1 VLRSPRAARRRPCYN
16 PAVTGAVPERS
27 DPASAGEAYAL
38 RGSADFAGFM
48 AATRSAAAQAAF
60 VRPHLRPGMTLLDC
74 GCGPGSITVGLAEL
88 VAPGAVTGVDT
99 DPAQVTRAR
108 ALAAA
113 RGVATVR
120 FEEASV
126 YALPFPDGAFDAVF
140 SHALLEHLQ
149 HPVAALREMRRVAA
163 PAGVVGVRTRDWEG
177 LLLAPAE
184 PALLESV
191 ALWERLSRH
200 TGGDP
205 RRGKQLRGLLR
216 AAGFARA
223 EVSASYDCHA
233 TPATTQQ
240 WATFWAAELRGTMG
254 ARLRALGW
262 TDRATLEGM
271 AAAWTAWA
279 ARPDAFLARAFCEA
293 VAWRA

>member
-1 VLRSPRAARRRPCYN
+1 
-16 PAVTGAVPERS
+16 VTGAVPERA
-27 DPASAGEAYAL
+27 DPAPAAGEANAL
-38 RGSADFAGFM
+38 PVSADFAGFM
-48 AATRSAAAQAAF
+48 AATRSATTQAAF
-60 VRPHLRPGMTLLDC
+60 VRPHLRPGMALLDC

-99 DPAQVTRAR
+99 DAAQVERAR

-113 RGVATVR
+113 RGVANVR
-120 FEEASV
+120 FDEASV

-149 HPVAALREMRRVAA
+149 HPVAALRELRRVAA

-177 LLLAPAE
+177 LLLAPAA

-205 RRGKQLRGLLR
+205 RRGKHLRALLR

-223 EVSASYDCHA
+223 EVSASFDCHA
-233 TPATTQQ
+233 TPA
-240 WATFWAAELRGTMG
+240 ATRQYADFWAAELRGTMG
-254 ARLRALGW
+254 GRLRERGW
-262 TDRATLEGM
+262 ADRAALDAM

-279 ARPDAFLARAFCEA
+279 DRPDAFAAGAFCEA
-293 VAWRA
+293 VAWRD

>member
-1 VLRSPRAARRRPCYN
+1 MHLRYN
-16 PAVTGAVPERS
+16 NAVTGAEPEHA
-27 DPASAGEAYAL
+27 DPTPAAGETYAFQ
-38 RGSADFAGFM
+38 GSVDFAGYM
-48 AATRSAAAQAAF
+48 TATRSAAAQAAIL
-60 VRPHLRPGMTLLDC
+60 RPHLRPGLALLDC

-88 VAPGAVTGVDT
+88 VAPGRVTGVDT
-99 DPAQVTRAR
+99 DATQLERAR

-113 RGVATVR
+113 RGLAGLR

-149 HPVAALREMRRVAA
+149 DPVAALREMRRVAT
-163 PAGVVGVRTRDWEG
+163 PAGVVVRTRDWEG
-177 LLLAPAE
+177 LLLAPSE
-184 PALLESV
+184 PALRESV

-205 RRGKQLRGLLR
+205 RRGKHLRALLH

-223 EVSASYDCHA
+223 EVAASYDCHA
-233 TPATTQQ
+233 TPATTRQ
-240 WATFWAAELRGTMG
+240 WGAFWAAELRGTMG
-254 ARLRALGW
+254 ARLLALGW
-262 TDRATLEGM
+262 TDRATLDAM

-279 ARPDAFLARAFCEA
+279 EHPDAFLARAFCEA
-293 VAWRA
+293 VAWPD